1 MKMSCLCT
9 QCCSTCAGQQL
20 SFAAKTSQ
28 RLLAQ
33 PLHLAPVFMYIYIY
47 KPFPCSYIYIYS
59 FPALLQKFH
68 VWLML
73 DCYIVKS
80 RLAQRP
86 GRKKPARRRRE

>member
-33 PLHLAPVFMYIYIY
+33 PLHLAPVFMYIYIS
-47 KPFPCSYIYIYS
+47 PSRVVIYIYIP
-59 FPALLQKFH
+59 FPLFS
-68 VWLML
+68 
-73 DCYIVKS
+73 KS
-80 RLAQRP
+80 SMC
-86 GRKKPARRRRE
+86 G